1 MSQSIHTP
9 SKTGQTGISTE
20 THFLGKAGKIH
31 GPFSKREF
39 DQMIAEG
46 KLGQFTWIWDWKER
60 SWKTIELPPPPIPYL
75 PGAAEP
81 LASAASPSAG
91 APTGLQHPQRPS
103 LNPNHGTNLSANLS
117 SEWSILQAICFNRV
131 ALMKGML
138 SFATE
143 TGCTLISSSQ
153 KVRSLFP
160 LESSAELNLYD
171 EKSKKSASVLVE
183 VAGVQF
189 TKEGDTYQLKWKD
202 KPDFCRT

>member
-1 MSQSIHTP
+1 MSQANQSSITVE
-9 SKTGQTGISTE
+9 SR
-20 THFLGKAGKIH
+20 FLGKAGKIH
-31 GPFSKREF
+31 GPFSKHEF

-60 SWKTIELPPPPIPYL
+60 AWKTIELPPPPVPYL
-75 PGAAEP
+75 PNTQSP
-81 LASAASPSAG
+81 VPASPSSPVPHSLVT
-91 APTGLQHPQRPS
+91 PTSPS
-103 LNPNHGTNLSANLS
+103 P
-117 SEWSILQAICFNRV
+117 EWSILQAICFNRV

-143 TGCTLISSSQ
+143 TGCTLISPSQ

-160 LESSAELNLYD
+160 LESGAELNLYD

-202 KPDFCRT
+202 KPDFCQL